1 MIMIILGI
9 LALLLTAF
17 LCSTIRFSFQH
28 DRRTQFFSVRYLIA
42 SLTVYPLKKKG
53 VLSLAGFP
61 AKAFEQET
69 LRASTTK
76 RMKKK
81 KVRLPTDWLNLWQTL
96 YRGELRA
103 FKTVLGKIRVKY
115 LSLEFSGGLLNP
127 FQTGI
132 AIGAFYALK
141 GMFPN
146 IMKYAS
152 FHPDY
157 TSSGLKFEGKGL
169 VYIRI
174 YHILVLAL
182 RLLIIKVS
190 TYWREKSLTRKKGA
204 AYAQ

>member
-1 MIMIILGI
+1 MILIILGI

-17 LCSTIRFSFQH
+17 LCSTIRLSFQY
-28 DRRTQFFSVRYLIA
+28 DNRTQFFSLRYLIA
-42 SLTVYPLKKKG
+42 SLTIHPLRKKAI
-53 VLSLAGFP
+53 LSLAGFP
-61 AKAFEQET
+61 VKAFEQET
-69 LRASTTK
+69 FRASTTK
-76 RMKKK
+76 KMKKK
-81 KVRLPTDWLNLWQTL
+81 KIRLPTDWLGVWETL
-96 YRGELRA
+96 YRGELRV
-103 FKTVLGKIRVKY
+103 FKTVLGRIRIKY
-115 LSLEFSGGLLNP
+115 LSLKFSGGFLNP

-152 FHPDY
+152 FYPDY
-157 TSSGLKFEGKGL
+157 TSSGLRFEGKGL

-174 YHILVLAL
+174 YHILILAL

-190 TYWREKSLTRKKGA
+190 AYWREKSLTRKKGA

>member
-17 LCSTIRFSFQH
+17 LCSTIRLSFH
-28 DRRTQFFSVRYLIA
+28 CDRQTQFISLRYLIA
-42 SLTVYPLKKKG
+42 SLTVYPLRKEA
-53 VLSLAGFP
+53 VVSLAGFP
-61 AKAFEQET
+61 VKAFEQET

-81 KVRLPTDWLNLWQTL
+81 KIRFPTDWLDLWQTL

-103 FKTVLGKIRVKY
+103 FKTVLSRIRVKY

-141 GMFPN
+141 GMFPS

-157 TSSGLKFEGKGL
+157 TSSGLRFEGKGL

-174 YHILVLAL
+174 YHIFILVL

-190 TYWREKSLTRKKGA
+190 AYWREKSLTRKKGA